1 MNTLEQMLFD
11 IADLRRRLDNLC
23 RMVTVTEVDVDKMR
37 VTVQIAP
44 DVTINNVAYLTRRAS
59 ANKTWWTPE
68 VGEVGLLY
76 CPSGDLANAFFT
88 PGLNTETNTPPA
100 GAAET
105 QEVTE
110 WRNGDKETHDYG
122 THSHELVCGDSKHTY
137 DREKV
142 KIEHKETNY
151 IEITKDDK
159 ITIQAAG
166 SNNKVEI
173 ENNKMTLTIGT
184 NKIEMTNSKIT
195 LTVGAN
201 KIQLNAANANIN
213 GATFVGGVTN
223 LFAGVNPVTYVAV
236 PIT

>member
-44 DVTINNVAYLTRRAS
+44 DVTIDNVAYLTRRAS

-88 PGLNTETNTPPA
+88 PGLNTETNTPPTKK
-100 GAAET
+100 ET

-122 THSHELVCGDSKHTY
+122 INSHEFVCGDSKTY
-137 DREKV
+137 LRPRKGQD
-142 KIEHKETNY
+142 
-151 IEITKDDK
+151 
-159 ITIQAAG
+159 
-166 SNNKVEI
+166 
-173 ENNKMTLTIGT
+173 
-184 NKIEMTNSKIT
+184 
-195 LTVGAN
+195 
-201 KIQLNAANANIN
+201 
-213 GATFVGGVTN
+213 
-223 LFAGVNPVTYVAV
+223 
-236 PIT
+236 